1 MEAEKKPEMVSGVY
15 TAGERW
21 HKVGPLDRHVSH
33 ALCVSIAA
41 EASLFTDEGL
51 VMTNVPK
58 LIIRFALVAEQPNTR
73 DEERLSGISSDNSI
87 AGIKRYTG
95 FVRGRDLYPLFE
107 HVSLEANPRAAK
119 TGAVTTAIL
128 ESLAKSPELFPFK
141 SKGILL
147 GTSNY
152 EALQRNRFE
161 LRFEDPASEGVLDGG
176 HNMLAIGIHM
186 LSAVVDERE
195 LARVSLWEE
204 MKELWD
210 EHHSELNTVR
220 EKFDFLVPVELLVPS
235 DAEDE
240 RSVQQFEMSVLD
252 ICAARNNNAQ
262 LTQETKSNKLGFY
275 NEIRERLDPEIAQ
288 RVEWK
293 SNEWE
298 SSEAKPIKVRD
309 LLALSWIPLNKANEE
324 GFLPLDI
331 SVTPQN
337 IYRNKGECSKQFDKL
352 MFNPFVSEPRDG
364 PIHELT
370 NETVA
375 SCFDILAALPKLYDK
390 VYADFPEAY
399 NANGFRFGANSI
411 VKIFDPTKRET
422 AKDKS
427 AYVATQPTTPFT
439 NMPVNYRYPDGL
451 IMPLVY
457 GLKGLM
463 QMEGNRVAWAT
474 DPFEFLNSYFK
485 DIAGAYRLVLDMAR
499 FDPQK
504 LAKNQASHEFA
515 VSEFEKALIKHRAKR
530 AA

>member
-1 MEAEKKPEMVSGVY
+1 MVSVIVLLKS
-15 TAGERW
+15 GEMGRATDTIGATF
-21 HKVGPLDRHVSH
+21 VRSMVRDQ
-33 ALCVSIAA
+33 
-41 EASLFTDEGL
+41 SLHHEGL
-51 VMTNVPK
+51 DMTTTSK
-58 LIIRFALVAEQPNTR
+58 LIIRFALVAEQPSSR
-73 DEERLSGISSDNSI
+73 DEERLSAVSSENSI

-95 FVRGRDLYPLFE
+95 FVRGRDLFGLFD

-119 TGAVTTAIL
+119 IGSVTNAIL
-128 ESLAKSPELFPFK
+128 ESLEDTPELFPFK
-141 SKGILL
+141 SKGILI
-147 GTSNY
+147 GTSGY

-161 LRFEDPASEGVLDGG
+161 LTFENPESEGILDGG
-176 HNMLAIGIHM
+176 HNMLAVGVHM

-195 LARVSLWEE
+195 LGRVSLWED

-210 EHHSELNTVR
+210 QHRKQLEA
-220 EKFDFLVPVELLVPS
+220 EKERFDFLVPVELLVPS
-235 DAEDE
+235 DPEDVHA
-240 RSVQQFEMSVLD
+240 VQKFEMSVLD

-275 NEIRERLDPEIAQ
+275 TEIRERLDPAIAA

-298 SSEAKPIKVRD
+298 SSEDRPIKVRD
-309 LLALSWIPLNKANEE
+309 LLALAWIPLNKANEE
-324 GFLPLDI
+324 ELLPLDI

-352 MFNPFVSEPRDG
+352 MLHPGVSEPRDG
-364 PIHELT
+364 PTHELI
-370 NETVA
+370 NPTVA
-375 SCFDILAALPKLYDK
+375 SCFDILATLPALYDQI
-390 VYADFPEAY
+390 YADFPEAY
-399 NANGFRFGANSI
+399 NANNYRFGSSTI
-411 VKIFDPTKRET
+411 VKIYDPTKRET

-427 AYVATQPTTPFT
+427 VYVATQPRTHYL
-439 NMPVNYRYPDGL
+439 NKPVYYRYPDGL
-451 IMPLVY
+451 VMPLVY

-463 QMEGNRVAWAT
+463 EVEEGRVVWAT
-474 DPFEFLNSYFK
+474 DPHSFLKKYLR

-515 VSEFEKALIKHRAKR
+515 VGEFEKALIKHRSKK

>member
-1 MEAEKKPEMVSGVY
+1 M
-15 TAGERW
+15 
-21 HKVGPLDRHVSH
+21 
-33 ALCVSIAA
+33 A
-41 EASLFTDEGL
+41 EASLFMIEGL
-51 VMTNVPK
+51 DMTESPK
-58 LIIRFALVAEQPNTR
+58 LVIRFAVVAEQPNSR
-73 DEERLSGISSDNSI
+73 DEERLSSISSENSI

-107 HVSLEANPRAAK
+107 HVSLDANPRAAK
-119 TGAVTTAIL
+119 TGAVTSAIL
-128 ESLAKSPELFPFK
+128 ESLAKTPELFPFK

-176 HNMLAIGIHM
+176 HNMLAIGLHM

-204 MKELWD
+204 MKELW
-210 EHHSELNTVR
+210 EEQRSELEAVR
-220 EKFDFLVPVELLVPS
+220 EQFDFLVPVELLVPS
-235 DAEDE
+235 DADDE

-275 NEIRERLDPEIAQ
+275 NEIRERLDPMIAE

-298 SSEAKPIKVRD
+298 SSEARPIKVRD
-309 LLALSWIPLNKANEE
+309 LLALSWIPLNKANEA
-324 GFLPLDI
+324 GLLPLDI

-352 MFNPFVSEPRDG
+352 MLNPLVSEPRDG
-364 PIHELT
+364 PTHELA
-370 NETVA
+370 NDTVA
-375 SCFDILAALPKLYDK
+375 SCFDILADLPKLYDK
-390 VYADFPEAY
+390 VYANFPEAY
-399 NANGFRFGANSI
+399 NSNGYRFGANPI
-411 VKIFDPTKRET
+411 VKIYDPAKREM
-422 AKDKS
+422 AKDKT
-427 AYVATQPTTPFT
+427 AYVATQPLTPFT
-439 NMPVNYRYPDGL
+439 NMRVDYRYPDGL

-463 QMEGNRVAWAT
+463 QIEDDRVTWAT
-474 DPFEFLNSYFK
+474 DPFKFLDAYFK

-504 LAKNQASHEFA
+504 LGKNQASYEFA
-515 VSEFEKALIKHRAKR
+515 VGEFEKALLKHRAKKSS
-530 AA
+530 

>member
-1 MEAEKKPEMVSGVY
+1 M
-15 TAGERW
+15 
-21 HKVGPLDRHVSH
+21 
-33 ALCVSIAA
+33 
-41 EASLFTDEGL
+41 TDSA
-51 VMTNVPK
+51 K
-58 LIIRFALVAEQPNTR
+58 LIIRFALVAEQPNSR
-73 DEERLSGISSDNSI
+73 DEERLSSASSENSI

-95 FVRGRDLYPLFE
+95 FIRGRDLYPLFD

-119 TGAVTTAIL
+119 TGSVTEAIL
-128 ESLAKSPELFPFK
+128 ESLEKTPELFPFK

-152 EALQRNRFE
+152 EPLQRNRFE
-161 LRFEDPASEGVLDGG
+161 LRFEDLASEGVLDGG

-186 LSAVVDERE
+186 LSAVAGDRE

-204 MKELWD
+204 MKDLWE
-210 EHHSELNTVR
+210 EHRSELEAVR
-220 EKFDFLVPVELLVPS
+220 EQFDFLVPLELLVPS
-235 DAEDE
+235 DPEND
-240 RSVQQFEMSVLD
+240 RTVQQFEMSVLD

-262 LTQETKSNKLGFY
+262 LSQETKSNKLGFY
-275 NEIRERLDPEIAQ
+275 NEIRERLDEDIAK

-298 SSEAKPIKVRD
+298 SSETRPIKVRD
-309 LLALSWIPLNKANEE
+309 LLALAWVPLNLANEA
-324 GFLPLDI
+324 GLLPLHI

-337 IYRNKGECSKQFDKL
+337 IYRNKGECSKYFDKL
-352 MFNPFVSEPRDG
+352 MLDPAVSAPVDG

-370 NETVA
+370 NATVA
-375 SCFDILAALPKLYDK
+375 SCFDILADMPKLYDK
-390 VYADFPEAY
+390 IYANFPEAY
-399 NANGFRFGANSI
+399 NANGYRFGANPI
-411 VKIFDPTKRET
+411 VRIYDPARREV

-427 AYVATQPTTPFT
+427 AYIASQPMTPFT
-439 NMPVNYRYPDGL
+439 NTPVFYRYPDGL

-463 QMEGNRVAWAT
+463 EIEGENVVWAT
-474 DPFEFLNSYFK
+474 NPFKFLELYLK

>member
-1 MEAEKKPEMVSGVY
+1 MKPGMVSV
-15 TAGERW
+15 
-21 HKVGPLDRHVSH
+21 VGLLKSSIIDRASDPYALSLLGQPSPVS
-33 ALCVSIAA
+33 SI
-41 EASLFTDEGL
+41 EGL
-51 VMTNVPK
+51 LMTYAPK
-58 LIIRFALVAEQPNTR
+58 LIIRFALVAEQPNSR
-73 DEERLSGISSDNSI
+73 DEERLSNVSSENSI

-95 FVRGRDLYPLFE
+95 FVRGRDLFALFD
-107 HVSLEANPRAAK
+107 HVSLEANPRTAK
-119 TGAVTTAIL
+119 TGTVTNAIL
-128 ESLAKSPELFPFK
+128 QSLEDTPELFPFK
-141 SKGILL
+141 SKGILI
-147 GTSNY
+147 GTSTY

-161 LRFEDPASEGVLDGG
+161 LTFEDPVSEGILDGG
-176 HNMLAIGIHM
+176 HNMLAIGLHM
-186 LSAVVDERE
+186 LSVVADERE

-210 EHHSELNTVR
+210 KYRKELDR
-220 EKFDFLVPVELLVPS
+220 IKEQFEFLVPVELLVPS
-235 DAEDE
+235 DPEN
-240 RSVQQFEMSVLD
+240 VQAVEKFEMSVLD

-275 NEIRERLDPEIAQ
+275 TEIRDRLDVSISS

-298 SSEAKPIKVRD
+298 SSEARPIKVRD
-309 LLALSWIPLNKANEE
+309 LLALAWIPLNKANEE
-324 GFLPLDI
+324 RLLPLNI

-352 MFNPFVSEPRDG
+352 MLHPDVSAPFEG
-364 PIHELT
+364 PTHELN

-375 SCFDILAALPKLYDK
+375 SCFDILADLPKLYDK
-390 VYADFPEAY
+390 IYADFPEAY
-399 NANGFRFGANSI
+399 NSNNYRFGASTI
-411 VKIFDPTKRET
+411 VKLYDPTKREA
-422 AKDKS
+422 AKDKA
-427 AYVATQPTTPFT
+427 AYVATQPRTHYLD
-439 NMPVNYRYPDGL
+439 NPVSYRYPDGL

-463 QMEGNRVAWAT
+463 TIDGNRVVWAT
-474 DPFEFLNSYFK
+474 DPEIFLDMYLR

-515 VSEFEKALIKHRAKR
+515 VGEFEKALLKHRSKH